1 MIFNLAWL
9 TSSGLAQ
16 LYEKYGYLV
25 HRRCLAMLQ
34 NREDAEDALQ
44 EVFLRVQKYGTLH
57 RSQSMLA
64 WLYAIAFNCCCD
76 LMKRQ
81 GRERGA
87 INGKLSEPAAQML
100 GSPVDSDRRAIVGA
114 VLRKMDSKIREIGML
129 HHLNGMTQE
138 EVAESTGYS
147 RRTVGKKLK
156 SFEQFF
162 KCALSEAWAF
172 DNASRSKGAAS
183 RLRFLHR

>member
-1 MIFNLAWL
+1 MIPDFAWVKSL
-9 TSSGLAQ
+9 REVGFATDQPRLVQ
-16 LYEKYGYLV
+16 LYEKYGYIV

-44 EVFLRVQKYGTLH
+44 EVFFRVQKYGTSPQ
-57 RSQSMLA
+57 RQSILA

-76 LMKRQ
+76 LMRKQ

-87 INGKLSEPAAQML
+87 TNGKLPESTAQLL
-100 GSPVDSDRRAIVGA
+100 GSPMDSDRRAIVGA
-114 VLRKMDSKIREIGML
+114 VLRRMDSRTREIGVL
-129 HHLNGMTQE
+129 YHLNGMTQE

-156 SFEQFF
+156 SFKQLF
-162 KCALSEAWAF
+162 KKHLPS
-172 DNASRSKGAAS
+172 S
-183 RLRFLHR
+183 

>member
-1 MIFNLAWL
+1 
-9 TSSGLAQ
+9 
-16 LYEKYGYLV
+16 
-25 HRRCLAMLQ
+25 MLQ

-44 EVFLRVQKYGTLH
+44 EVFLRVQKYGTSH
-57 RSQSMLA
+57 QSQSMLA

-76 LMKRQ
+76 LMRKQ
-81 GRERGA
+81 GRERGTT
-87 INGKLSEPAAQML
+87 NGKLPESAAQIL

-114 VLRKMDSKIREIGML
+114 VLRKMDSKTREIGVL

-156 SFEQFF
+156 SFEQLF
-162 KCALSEAWAF
+162 KKHLPEAANNDESPTCF
-172 DNASRSKGAAS
+172 EPSSS
-183 RLRFLHR
+183 

>member
-1 MIFNLAWL
+1 MDQ
-9 TSSGLAQ
+9 TGLAR

-44 EVFLRVQKYGTLH
+44 EVFLRVQRYGTSLQ
-57 RSQSMLA
+57 SQSLLA

-81 GRERGA
+81 GRERGPS
-87 INGKLSEPAAQML
+87 NGKLPESAAQIL
-100 GSPVDSDRRAIVGA
+100 GSPVDPDRRAVVGA
-114 VLRKMDSKIREIGML
+114 VLRKMDSKTREIGVL

-138 EVAESTGYS
+138 EVAQTTGYS

-156 SFEQFF
+156 SFEELF
-162 KCALSEAWAF
+162 KKHLP
-172 DNASRSKGAAS
+172 
-183 RLRFLHR
+183 